1 MPTASPTFLLCLH
14 EGACLCILTYFWCF
28 LCFFVVD
35 WCNVS
40 DSPLRIQHTHTVPS
54 CKFRIFCLRSADDD
68 VVVDQTGNAEYLTHH
83 TVLSGC
89 GDDDVEDFP
98 PFPSRLT
105 THQRPPKRE
114 SSLRAIRLFRS
125 SASSFVFFLL
135 QSHSHTFG
143 PSDIRHQEF
152 LASVFRFSRKE
163 MSSFRKETPCTVSV
177 PSPTRPRGESFSLI
191 NALSSYNTSFSHD
204 LLCFLD
210 LPEPNNDN
218 FPIGE

>member
-14 EGACLCILTYFWCF
+14 EGACLCNLTYFWCF

-54 CKFRIFCLRSADDD
+54 CKFRIFCLHSADDD
-68 VVVDQTGNAEYLTHH
+68 GVVDQTGNAEYLTHH

-89 GDDDVEDFP
+89 DDDVEDFP

-105 THQRPPKRE
+105 TPETTETRIF
-114 SSLRAIRLFRS
+114 SSRYSPLPFFCF
-125 SASSFVFFLL
+125 FVRFFLF

-143 PSDIRHQEF
+143 LSDIRHQEF
-152 LASVFRFSRKE
+152 LRRYFASPEKKCLLSEKKHRAQFLFLHRPVRGGNRF
-163 MSSFRKETPCTVSV
+163 
-177 PSPTRPRGESFSLI
+177 L
-191 NALSSYNTSFSHD
+191 
-204 LLCFLD
+204 
-210 LPEPNNDN
+210 
-218 FPIGE
+218 

>member
-1 MPTASPTFLLCLH
+1 MMMMLKTFHL
-14 EGACLCILTYFWCF
+14 FQ
-28 LCFFVVD
+28 V
-35 WCNVS
+35 
-40 DSPLRIQHTHTVPS
+40 DSP
-54 CKFRIFCLRSADDD
+54 
-68 VVVDQTGNAEYLTHH
+68 QTRDHRNANL
-83 TVLSGC
+83 L
-89 GDDDVEDFP
+89 FAP
-98 PFPSRLT
+98 
-105 THQRPPKRE
+105 
-114 SSLRAIRLFRS
+114 IRLFCS

-152 LASVFRFSRKE
+152 PASVFRFSRKE

>member
-1 MPTASPTFLLCLH
+1 M
-14 EGACLCILTYFWCF
+14 
-28 LCFFVVD
+28 
-35 WCNVS
+35 
-40 DSPLRIQHTHTVPS
+40 
-54 CKFRIFCLRSADDD
+54 
-68 VVVDQTGNAEYLTHH
+68 THH

-89 GDDDVEDFP
+89 DDDDVEDFP

-125 SASSFVFFLL
+125 SASSFV
-135 QSHSHTFG
+135 SHTIG
-143 PSDIRHQEF
+143 LSDIRHQEF

-204 LLCFLD
+204 LLCF
-210 LPEPNNDN
+210 
-218 FPIGE
+218 FGFA